1 MKRFLALLCLCLALV
16 QPARADLRYSMAE
29 GEAFFPE
36 EEGWRYHYSYRYPL
50 IEGDSFPAQAVNEYF
65 ELALREQTQLVL
77 PMYANDPIMTMDGPQ
92 TVSDSYEVML
102 SDERLFSV
110 RLSHRQSL
118 GEAGELLSLSAV
130 TFAVSGDYTG
140 DSLTLRGVCGV
151 GESSEQ
157 IAEAVLGDVWRRIDE
172 RIAGGEKG
180 WLPDLSLQRL
190 EEAFYPAA
198 AFWAAPGDQVVFFLQ
213 PGEVREDQAVITF
226 SYSYGALEE
235 LIRLP

>member
-16 QPARADLRYSMAE
+16 QPARAGLQYSMAE

-110 RLSHRQSL
+110 DSATGRAWERKASCSASARHCGQRRLHGRQPPC
-118 GEAGELLSLSAV
+118 GACAGWGRAR
-130 TFAVSGDYTG
+130 ADRGSGAGGCVAQD
-140 DSLTLRGVCGV
+140 R
-151 GESSEQ
+151 
-157 IAEAVLGDVWRRIDE
+157 WRI
-172 RIAGGEKG
+172 GGEKG
-180 WLPDLSLQRL
+180 WLPGLSLQRL
-190 EEAFYPAA
+190 EEGFTRRGLLGA
-198 AFWAAPGDQVVFFLQ
+198 WGSGVFFLQ
-213 PGEVREDQAVITF
+213 PGEFRR
-226 SYSYGALEE
+226 
-235 LIRLP
+235 IRP